1 MVRDHMEAKTAR
13 AQSTICYSS
22 LTILRKRTKKRTHI
36 RRGTIVEN
44 RIVERTEGGSESPWP
59 HRLALVTAGATFLLI
74 LAGGVVTTTGAGMAV
89 PDWPTTFGY
98 NMFLFPWAKMTGGI
112 LYEHSHRLIGSVVG
126 LLTVTLAIVLWAV
139 EQRRWMRWLGAVALA
154 AVVVQGVLGG
164 LRVILA
170 VEQLALL
177 HGALAQA
184 FLGLAASLALFTSRA
199 WRSQAFRL
207 PVEFAG
213 RTCGWA
219 LFVTIAI
226 YVQIVLGAVVTHT
239 DTGLGVHVGVAVLLS
254 ILVPLLTQRICSR
267 LDDWPELVRPARFL
281 RLFWILQ
288 LILGLGS
295 YAMRL
300 GGPQVPMSAFL
311 ALAFPVAHRLG
322 AGFMLVASLVLTLQ
336 IFRVT
341 RVTTQAAAR
350 DRRPRKVPA

>member
-1 MVRDHMEAKTAR
+1 M
-13 AQSTICYSS
+13 
-22 LTILRKRTKKRTHI
+22 KRP
-36 RRGTIVEN
+36 
-44 RIVERTEGGSESPWP
+44 EGGRESPWP
-59 HRLALVTAGATFLLI
+59 YRLALVTTGATFLLI
-74 LAGGVVTTTGAGMAV
+74 LAGGVVTTTGTGMAV

-98 NMFLFPWAKMTGGI
+98 NMFLYPWAKMTGGI
-112 LYEHSHRLIGSVVG
+112 LYEHSHRLIGSLVG
-126 LLTVTLAIVLWAV
+126 LLTLSLAIVLWKE
-139 EQRRWMRWLGAVALA
+139 EQRRWVRWLGAVALM

-170 VEQLALL
+170 AEQLALL
-177 HGALAQA
+177 HGALAHA

-213 RTCGWA
+213 RLRSWTF
-219 LFVTIAI
+219 LVTAAT
-226 YVQIVLGAVVTHT
+226 YLQIILGAFVTHT
-239 DTGLGVHVGVAVLLS
+239 ESGLGAHVGVAALLS
-254 ILVPLLTQRICSR
+254 VLVPLLTQRICSR
-267 LDDWPELVRPARFL
+267 LANWPDLVRPAKFL

-311 ALAFPVAHRLG
+311 ALVFPVAHRLG

-336 IFRVT
+336 VFRVT
-341 RVTTQAAAR
+341 RVAMQAKAQ
-350 DRRPRKVPA
+350 DQVTGKVPA